1 MHRLPSASGVRRV
14 REPAILVRVR
24 AASGVRP
31 RGRAGHTSDPHTP
44 RSPVGRRAEM
54 ALKRRTDWVM
64 VSACMALAA
73 IAVVMLVVPILKETG
88 EHLAHMLK

>member
-1 MHRLPSASGVRRV
+1 
-14 REPAILVRVR
+14 
-24 AASGVRP
+24 
-31 RGRAGHTSDPHTP
+31 
-44 RSPVGRRAEM
+44 M